1 MTMTRHCSQL
11 NIVVADNQDVPVAGC
26 CVSGELPSDLMEQS
40 RRARILVQRQSV
52 DLAQEGFPACH
63 HHCFAVDVDRDWL
76 SRNLSEQ
83 IGGRYWPRRFP
94 WSAFSMAGLALLE
107 LAALW
112 RISVSNAHL
121 GYPSLAF
128 SSSTRSRHLRPKR
141 CAASVVPMTS
151 SSWAPRTSGTKY
163 FAAMF
168 AISRASLRSPL
179 IAFVNSCRNWISA
192 FVIRFRL
199 PLSITT
205 ISSLSIDSRTI
216 PGSSGCGTLFGCPLG
231 FPDFPF

>member
-11 NIVVADNQDVPVAGC
+11 HIVVADNQDVPVAGC
-26 CVSGELPSDLMEQS
+26 CVSGELPSYLMEQS
-40 RRARILVQRQSV
+40 RSARVLVQRQRV
-52 DLAQEGFPACH
+52 DLAQESFPTRH
-63 HHCFAVDVDRDWL
+63 HHSSAIDVDRDWL
-76 SRNLSEQ
+76 SRNFAEE
-83 IGGRYWPRRFP
+83 IGGRYWPRRLP
-94 WSAFSMAGLALLE
+94 WSSFSMAGLALFE
-107 LAALW
+107 LAAHW
-112 RISVSNAHL
+112 GIPVPNAHL
-121 GYPSLAF
+121 EYPNLAF

-151 SSWAPRTSGTKY
+151 NSWAPRTSGAKY

-168 AISRASLRSPL
+168 TRSRAALRSPL
-179 IAFVNSCRNWISA
+179 IAFVSNCRNWISA

-205 ISSLSIDSRTI
+205 ISSLSIDSRII
-216 PGSSGCGTLFGCPLG
+216 PGSSGCGTFFGCPLG